1 MKIFLDLRIK
11 WDDLRL
17 WKMDLKG
24 AYQPLSLR
32 CEVDMCFSIETHWS
46 DYSVLIGPSYV
57 VYVGG

>member
-24 AYQPLSLR
+24 AYKPLSLL
-32 CEVDMCFSIETHWS
+32 CEVDE
-46 DYSVLIGPSYV
+46 Y
-57 VYVGG
+57 